1 MPAVSASAAGHRFA
15 ARLGPAARL
24 VVCAAVPWGLCVWL
38 GTSSAP
44 VPAALPAILILREDV
59 FAAPRL
65 ALERMA
71 GVVVGVLVGVV
82 VLHWLP
88 VSSASFLLLLLCG
101 CAGMYLLGGSGAPN
115 QQVLVSALMIYA
127 TAVPG
132 YPLARLEESAI
143 GIAVVALLGPLL
155 WPPDPYRAA
164 RDDLD
169 AYRTDLCALLDGI
182 AARAAL
188 GQPAP
193 ARPGAVQ
200 PGAVGFWQRPHALA
214 ASLDGTLARLR
225 LVPLRRTDAARLAG
239 LRPRLHLAG
248 RTALTLQFFTGELAD
263 RAREAAEPDPAV
275 RDLAPLVRATSRAL
289 DEALRGADCSA
300 ALRRA
305 RALDAA
311 HRAAHPTRHDAVLRA
326 GLHLT
331 HEALGDHTG

>member
-1 MPAVSASAAGHRFA
+1 MFGMPAVSASRTGHRFA

-38 GTSSAP
+38 GTSFAP
-44 VPAALPAILILREDV
+44 VPAALPAVLILREDV

-71 GVVVGVLVGVV
+71 GVMAGVLVGVA

-88 VSSASFLLLLLCG
+88 VSSASFLLMLLCG

-127 TAVPG
+127 TAAPG

-164 RDDLD
+164 RDELD
-169 AYRTDLCALLDGI
+169 AYRTDLYALLDGI

-188 GQPAP
+188 EQPAP
-193 ARPGAVQ
+193 AQ
-200 PGAVGFWQRPHALA
+200 PGADVFWQRPHALA

-225 LVPLRRTDAARLAG
+225 LVPLKRTDSARLAG

-248 RTALTLQFFTGELAD
+248 RTALTLQFFTGELTD
-263 RAREAAEPDPAV
+263 RARDAAEPDAAV

-300 ALRRA
+300 TLRRA

-331 HEALGDHTG
+331 HEALGDHAG